1 MGTVPERNN
10 HTPQGL
16 LAYVAGMEKSIPE
29 KEKLMPYVK
38 EGSILEIGCGA
49 GAVLELLSKNFPKS
63 AITGID
69 NSEQMLSAAT
79 GRKYSNSNVSIIQG
93 DALNRQ
99 FENGSIDTIILS
111 SVLHE
116 IYSYNNYQID
126 ALEKA
131 LSNACEM
138 LAPGGRIIIR
148 DGIMPAPQTFYLKFG
163 NDETK
168 ASFKKFAEDFI
179 PRKISYS
186 PASDSGFP
194 ELSSADAYEFLSK
207 YFYKE
212 NWAIE
217 VKEQFGILNL
227 SGYCDILERNGMQIV
242 NAHSYLID
250 FLKCKYEKD
259 VSLLEK
265 KGEAYIPAKYPDSTA
280 IIIAEKR

>member
-1 MGTVPERNN
+1 METAIERNN
-10 HTPQGL
+10 HTPFGL
-16 LAYVAGMEKSIPE
+16 LVYVTGMEKSIPE

-38 EGSILEIGCGA
+38 GERVLEIGCGS
-49 GAVLELLSKNFPKS
+49 GAVLELLSRNFPKS
-63 AITGID
+63 AIIGID
-69 NSEQMLSAAT
+69 NSEQMLSVAK
-79 GRKYSNSNVSIIQG
+79 GREYSTSNVTILYG
-93 DALNRQ
+93 DALNKR
-99 FENGSIDTIILS
+99 FEDESIDTIILS

-116 IYSYNNYQID
+116 VYSYNNYHME

-131 LSNACEM
+131 VSNACEM
-138 LAPGGRIIIR
+138 LVPGGRIIIR
-148 DGIMPAPQTFYLKFG
+148 DGVMPTPQVYYLKFR
-163 NDETK
+163 NNETK
-168 ASFKKFAEDFI
+168 DSFKKFADDFT

-186 PASDSGFP
+186 LASDSGFP
-194 ELSSADAYEFLSK
+194 KLGSADAYEFLSK

-227 SGYCDILERNGMQIV
+227 SEYCDILERNGMQIV
-242 NAHSYLID
+242 DAQSYLID

-265 KGEAYIPAKYPDSTA
+265 KDGIYVPANYPDSTA